1 MGRTFFLE
9 TWYPEVELLKKAA
22 ALLRTRCI
30 SCRGSENERM
40 ACGFAMRVVA
50 WGILSRPNTPIRQR
64 SDSRALISLFIGFQ
78 RALCYEC
85 WHECLVDTV
94 DSASADR

>member
-9 TWYPEVELLKKAA
+9 TWYPEVEILKK
-22 ALLRTRCI
+22 LPHFSDRCI

-40 ACGFAMRVVA
+40 TCGFAMRVVA

-64 SDSRALISLFIGFQ
+64 SDSRALISLFMGF
-78 RALCYEC
+78 
-85 WHECLVDTV
+85 HEPHST
-94 DSASADR
+94 SAGMSA